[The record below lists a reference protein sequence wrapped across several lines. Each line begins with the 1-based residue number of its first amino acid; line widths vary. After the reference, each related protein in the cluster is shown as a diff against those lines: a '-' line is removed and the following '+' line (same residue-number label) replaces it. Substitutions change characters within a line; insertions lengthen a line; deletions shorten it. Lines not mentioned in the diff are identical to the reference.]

1 MKAPDTM
8 RRPYT
13 VPWLREAIEGL
24 GGRGYAVPSE
34 PKLGLLARCLNV
46 GAEIYADRELVR
58 DARARAADVD
68 HALQVLQSWHDDR
81 CKESEANNIP
91 PEIVKRE
98 TQLRN
103 KFNAY
108 MEAYM
113 EAITPLEVMPDIPMR
128 PDLPMDVW
136 LVSPSLKS
144 WRDIVAF
151 IAEAFAMAMEES
163 NPGIEFGFS
172 DNGPAVKFTVA
183 ALELIGAA
191 PPENARQRV
200 AQCLR
205 DQRVAQRIREIRT
218 KLKRNERTDL

>member
-1 MKAPDTM
+1 VKAPDTM

-13 VPWLREAIEGL
+13 VPWLRETVERL
-24 GGRGYAVPSE
+24 GPKYSVPSE
-34 PKLGLLARCLNV
+34 PALGLLARWLNV
-46 GAEIYADRELVR
+46 GAEIYADRELMR
-58 DARARAADVD
+58 AARARATETYN
-68 HALQVLQSWHDDR
+68 ALQVLQSWHDDR
-81 CKESEANNIP
+81 CKDSEAANIP

-98 TQLRN
+98 TQLRD
-103 KFNAY
+103 KFNSY

-113 EAITPLEVMPDIPMR
+113 EAMTPHEIVPGLPMR

-151 IAEAFAMAMEES
+151 IAEAFAVAMEES

-183 ALELIGAA
+183 ALEPIGAS

-205 DQRVAQRIREIRT
+205 AQRVARRLREIRA
-218 KLKRNERTDL
+218 KRNRKERSDL